1 MNGSLE
7 VLVASSQLENRQALI
22 HVLEALSANVIS
34 SSSIQQACEVL
45 SKRPIE
51 LVFCDDQLPDGS
63 YRDLLPATRS
73 RQGQTARVVVTTR
86 TGEWDEYLEA
96 MRLGA
101 FDFIRGPMH
110 PTDVELVVL
119 RAQHEQDQRAA

>member
-1 MNGSLE
+1 MNGALE
-7 VLVASSQLENRQALI
+7 VLVTSSELGNRRALI
-22 HVLEALSANVIS
+22 QVLEALSANVTS
-34 SSSIQQACEVL
+34 SSSIQQASEVL

-51 LVFCDDQLPDGS
+51 LVFCDDQLSDGS
-63 YRDLLPATRS
+63 YRDLLPAARI
-73 RQGQTARVVVTTR
+73 RQGQSVRVVVTTR
-86 TGEWDEYLEA
+86 TGEWEEYLEA

-119 RAQHEQDQRAA
+119 RAQHEQDERAA

>member
-7 VLVASSQLENRQALI
+7 VLVASSQLESRMALI
-22 HVLEALSANVIS
+22 HVLEGLSADVIS
-34 SSSIQQACEVL
+34 SSTVQQASEVL
-45 SKRPIE
+45 AKRPIE
-51 LVFCDDQLPDGS
+51 LVFCDDELPDGS
-63 YRDLLPATRS
+63 YRDLLQAARY
-73 RQGQTARVVVTTR
+73 RQQGTRVVVITQ
-86 TGEWDEYLEA
+86 TGEWEEYLEA

-119 RAQHEQDQRAA
+119 RAQHEQNERAA

>member
-1 MNGSLE
+1 MNGTLD
-7 VLVASSQLENRQALI
+7 VLVASSQLENRRALI

-34 SSSIQQACEVL
+34 SSSIQQAAEVL
-45 SKRPIE
+45 AQRPIE

-63 YRDLLPATRS
+63 YRDLLPVARARTQS
-73 RQGQTARVVVTTR
+73 PRVVVTSR
-86 TGEWDEYLEA
+86 VGEWEEYLEA

-119 RAQHEQDQRAA
+119 RAQHDQDQRAA

>member
-7 VLVASSQLENRQALI
+7 VLVASSQLESRMALI
-22 HVLEALSANVIS
+22 HVLEGLSADVIS
-34 SSSIQQACEVL
+34 ASTVQQASEVL
-45 SKRPIE
+45 AKRPIE
-51 LVFCDDQLPDGS
+51 LVFCDDELPDGS
-63 YRDLLPATRS
+63 YRDLLPAARY
-73 RQGQTARVVVTTR
+73 RQQGTRVVVITR
-86 TGEWDEYLEA
+86 AGEWEEYLEA

-119 RAQHEQDQRAA
+119 RAQHEQNERAA